1 MFVEGGRIF
10 GLVYWNNI
18 TVLIFHFILMLK
30 EQMRLIRVIPYYNAF
45 LLLRQAIILH
55 ACQSFIFCCS

>member
-1 MFVEGGRIF
+1 MLVEGGRIF

-18 TVLIFHFILMLK
+18 TFLIFHFILMLK
-30 EQMRLIRVIPYYNAF
+30 EQVRLIRVIPYYKAF

-55 ACQSFIFCCS
+55 ACQ